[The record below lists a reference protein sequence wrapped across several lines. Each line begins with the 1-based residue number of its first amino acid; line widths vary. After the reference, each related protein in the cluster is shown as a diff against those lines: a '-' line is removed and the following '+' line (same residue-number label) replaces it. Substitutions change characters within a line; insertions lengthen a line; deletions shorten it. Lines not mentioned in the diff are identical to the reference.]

1 MRWRRAATLFDW
13 NRKVAL
19 LCWYQ
24 LSLAL
29 TMSHIV
35 QPHATDN
42 RNILWSK
49 NAQKFFNLQATRAWG
64 HRERTVSHIL
74 LSEKGSGE
82 TFFC

>member
-1 MRWRRAATLFDW
+1 MRRRRAPTLFDW
-13 NRKVAL
+13 NRKLAL

-24 LSLAL
+24 LSPAL

-35 QPHATDN
+35 QPHATND

-64 HRERTVSHIL
+64 NRERAVSHIL
-74 LSEKGSGE
+74 LSEKGSSE
-82 TFFC
+82 AFLC